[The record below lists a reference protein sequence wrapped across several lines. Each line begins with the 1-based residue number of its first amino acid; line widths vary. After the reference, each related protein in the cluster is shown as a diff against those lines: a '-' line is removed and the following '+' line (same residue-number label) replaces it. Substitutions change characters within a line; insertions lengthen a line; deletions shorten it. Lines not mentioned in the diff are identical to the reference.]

1 MKLILVLI
9 GFLMSM
15 AFSDA
20 SLAQTT
26 NFGDWNVGISTDKTS
41 AFSAT
46 INTSG
51 QIIAKR
57 CTFAKKECTW
67 HISTKEKCEKDES
80 YPALVNTDNGSG
92 QVTLVCEGQIDE
104 DTDYRYVFS
113 DWKAI
118 ENLILAGTRIGI
130 AFPLQSDNFIVY
142 RFSLKGSKIATEKL
156 ESAFFKLID
165 LKPQDRVKI

>member
-1 MKLILVLI
+1 MKLIHALI
-9 GFLMSM
+9 GLLTWM
-15 AFSDA
+15 AFNEP

-26 NFGDWNVGISTDKTS
+26 NFGDWDIGISSDKTS

-46 INTSG
+46 VNSSG

-80 YPALVNTDNGSG
+80 YPALVNTDHGAG
-92 QVTLVCEGQIDE
+92 QVTLICEGQFD
-104 DTDYRYVFS
+104 DGSDYRYVFS

-118 ENLILAGTRIGI
+118 ENFILSGTRIGI

-142 RFSLKGSKIATEKL
+142 RFSLKGSKAATERL
-156 ESAFFKLID
+156 EAAFFRLIE